1 MDGRLEREVLSQSR
15 ERWNEQSNFN
25 QKGGIRLETLKFFI
39 AVFIVILTISCS
51 REGDKMKV
59 IAYGT
64 PEFNMFVKNVKISP
78 QEAWDIQLEYYKNN
92 KMKTI
97 GVPLF
102 FIINDKY
109 LFTPYYNPKIPE
121 VTIKGVAVDSKNR
134 FC

>member
-1 MDGRLEREVLSQSR
+1 
-15 ERWNEQSNFN
+15 
-25 QKGGIRLETLKFFI
+25 
-39 AVFIVILTISCS
+39 
-51 REGDKMKV
+51 MKV

-64 PEFNMFVKNVKISP
+64 PEFNTFIKNVKISP

-121 VTIKGVAVDSKNR
+121 VTIKGVAVDSKTGFAEYINKKIKIKPKSQFGWR
-134 FC
+134 GDDK